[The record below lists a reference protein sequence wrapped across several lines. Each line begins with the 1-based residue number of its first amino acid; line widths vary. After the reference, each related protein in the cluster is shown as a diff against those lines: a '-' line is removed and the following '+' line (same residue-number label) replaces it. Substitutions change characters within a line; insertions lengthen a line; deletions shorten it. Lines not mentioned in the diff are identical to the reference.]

1 MYKSNKNDKIIST
14 PSVTGSFATS
24 ESSNLTIESGHVGID
39 NKDLFYTL
47 GDAEENEFADKTI
60 DLDPLKG
67 EDKK

>member
-1 MYKSNKNDKIIST
+1 MYKSNKNDKIMST

-47 GDAEENEFADKTI
+47 GDTAEKEFSDKTI
-60 DLDPLKG
+60 DFMSVTDN
-67 EDKK
+67 DKK